1 MRVKSTVRL
10 GMLFAATVAA
20 GAFAV
25 AIPASA
31 AVISHPSPA
40 ITGAPAGAS
49 ILALRKATVPLATSA
64 AQLDAATHPDT
75 KAAPDGPYPIA
86 YDERTIPL
94 TGTPNEYMPEACVSS
109 PYPGTIYLTA
119 GEYEWDMFIGSKYP
133 QTHDGDIW
141 LESATYTW
149 ADCLVPQNGYYW
161 QYSVLCPL
169 DGVHP
174 CVETDAY
181 PWITSGTYTFGSWLD
196 WLHP

>member
-1 MRVKSTVRL
+1 MKPNTARL
-10 GMLFAATVAA
+10 GMLIAATVAV

-25 AIPASA
+25 ATPASA
-31 AVISHPSPA
+31 AVVTHSSPA
-40 ITGAPAGAS
+40 VTGAP
-49 ILALRKATVPLATSA
+49 
-64 AQLDAATHPDT
+64 DA
-75 KAAPDGPYPIA
+75 PYPIA
-86 YDERTIPL
+86 YNERTIPL
-94 TGTPNEYMPEACVSS
+94 TGDPNENMPGVCVSTGF
-109 PYPGTIYLTA
+109 PGTIELTA
-119 GEYEWDMFIGSKYP
+119 GDYEWDMFIGTKYP
-133 QTHDGDIW
+133 HTRDVDIW

-174 CVETDAY
+174 CAELDAY